1 MRGWRGIAFVGL
13 AVATAIGVVAPARA
27 STSATT
33 VSSRNA
39 NAVSGGVRTART
51 ALLGAKTSP
60 AGGALLASPGLIS
73 SSPADYVPLNPFRI
87 LDTRSGS
94 CVQCTGLAL
103 GPGATRKVQLIGVI
117 GLRVGTDPIPSTA
130 TAVVLNVTAVAGTAA
145 SLLTIYPYG
154 APKPYASNL
163 NFGPGTVI
171 PNLVTATVG
180 QGGAVSI
187 YNALG
192 TVNVVADVE
201 GYFEP
206 EPSSD
211 VTGEFHPIAP
221 VRVCDTRR
229 TSATPAC
236 RAAGAVAQT
245 PLIVNVTGTGGDA
258 IPRTGA
264 EAAVLNLTGVAGTK
278 PTLLSVF
285 PTSSSGTCAYN
296 ASHAPPFSTLNLK
309 AGEVRANRVMVQ
321 LGPQASGGAD
331 TSICVYNAVGTI
343 NVILDANGWF
353 GSGTAIAG
361 AQYQAIAP
369 TRICDTRSGS
379 GLPCAG
385 KTLGSLGIDT
395 VVVAGAA
402 GLPATS
408 ASSPAVAVI
417 ANLTAI
423 APTAATYLTIYPA
436 DQTGHSVSD
445 INLSAGEVVPNLAV
459 VAVDTTGD
467 LHDGDVDLFNA
478 AGKVNA
484 LIDIEGWFQLTYT
497 SGISGVVSD
506 TQTPGQPI
514 LGAKVTYTGTNGTT
528 GSGTTTTSAGGAYT
542 FNSVPPGT
550 YTVDATATGFTSPA
564 PQTVTVTASTVTTSN
579 VTLTATSGISGG
591 VFDTQTPAQPTVG
604 ATVTYTGTNGNT
616 ATGTT
621 TTDANGRFAF
631 TGVSPGTYTVASA
644 DDGFTSPPPQT
655 VIVTDG
661 NIATANVTLTATSGI
676 TGTVVDLEPSAQP
689 VPVFDAT
696 ITYTGT
702 NGNTA
707 SSVTTTDFIS
717 GSYTFNGVSPG
728 TYIVAV
734 TDYGYT
740 TPSAQAITVDP
751 GSLVSLPAFT
761 LASQHLRNPVV
772 QPFTS
777 TSIWNMPIGSD
788 AQYEPA
794 NLIPAARFTLT
805 SDQHIIVMTPSA
817 PPTDLYENTAG
828 PIGKQGQRCDTSG
841 AFLTTVPIPAD
852 FEVLS
857 TDQNDPLTVVAAD
870 GHTLIQGEPFAR
882 CTAGAPG
889 TLDFLDKVNSDLG
902 SDGLLGWDGG
912 SHLSALGGTIRLGEL
927 VPGGAID
934 HALQIDVDAPNLY
947 RGTAVTCHVWPAT
960 LCDKYGPTSY
970 GGTNPNL
977 AMGALLAL
985 PPTLDLN
992 SLGLDPPGLILAKAF
1007 QDYGAYI
1014 ANDAHRSVNNIVT
1027 ELSPSGSVAE
1037 VYDGSGN
1044 LVDPGQF
1051 QTMWGVPFD
1060 TVGVNGTDAWSH
1072 DIETIF
1078 AHLEIVT
1085 NNGQNSIGGGGTP
1098 IVPLAPP
1105 L

>member
-1 MRGWRGIAFVGL
+1 
-13 AVATAIGVVAPARA
+13 
-27 STSATT
+27 
-33 VSSRNA
+33 
-39 NAVSGGVRTART
+39 
-51 ALLGAKTSP
+51 
-60 AGGALLASPGLIS
+60 
-73 SSPADYVPLNPFRI
+73 
-87 LDTRSGS
+87 
-94 CVQCTGLAL
+94 
-103 GPGATRKVQLIGVI
+103 
-117 GLRVGTDPIPSTA
+117 
-130 TAVVLNVTAVAGTAA
+130 VVLNVTEVGATAA
-145 SLLTIYPYG
+145 SVLIMYPYG
-154 APKPYASNL
+154 GAVPQASNL

-171 PNLVTATVG
+171 PNLVTVTVG
-180 QGGAVSI
+180 QGGAVGI
-187 YNALG
+187 YNANG
-192 TVNVVADVE
+192 TVNVLADVE

-221 VRVCDTRR
+221 VRICDTRR
-229 TSATPAC
+229 SSTTPAC
-236 RAAGAVAQT
+236 RANGAVGQT
-245 PLIVNVTGTGGDA
+245 PRVVNVTGTGVDA
-258 IPRTGA
+258 IPQVGA

-278 PTLLSVF
+278 QTLLSVF
-285 PTSSSGTCAYN
+285 PTTSSGTCAYN

-321 LGPQASGGAD
+321 LGPSAPGGAD
-331 TSICVYNAVGTI
+331 TSICVYNAAGTI
-343 NVILDANGWF
+343 NVLLDANGWF
-353 GSGTAIAG
+353 GSGTASAG
-361 AQYQAIAP
+361 AQYQAITP

-395 VVVAGAA
+395 VVVAGEG
-402 GLPATS
+402 GLPAAG

-423 APTAATYLTIYPA
+423 APTEATYLTIYPA
-436 DQTGHSVSD
+436 NQSGHSVSD

-484 LIDIEGWFQLTYT
+484 VIDIEGWFEVIYT

-514 LGAKVTYTGTNGTT
+514 FDAKVTYTGTNGTT
-528 GSGTTTTSAGGAYT
+528 GSGITTTSAGGAYA
-542 FNSVPPGT
+542 FAGVPPGT
-550 YTVDATATGFTSPA
+550 YTVDATGTGFTSPA
-564 PQTVTVTASTVTTSN
+564 PQTLTVTASTVTTAN
-579 VTLTATSGISGG
+579 VRLTATSGISGG
-591 VFDTQTPAQPTVG
+591 VFDTQTPAQPVVGATVTYSG
-604 ATVTYTGTNGNT
+604 TNGNTAEGTTTTDSSGGYAFTAVSPGTYVVASTDDGFAPPSPQTVTVTAANATTANVILTATSGIGGTVSDIQSASVFDATVTYTGTGNNT
-616 ATGTT
+616 ASGTT
-621 TTDANGRFAF
+621 MTDVLGDYTFS
-631 TGVSPGTYTVASA
+631 GVSPGTYTVA
-644 DDGFTSPPPQT
+644 
-655 VIVTDG
+655 
-661 NIATANVTLTATSGI
+661 
-676 TGTVVDLEPSAQP
+676 
-689 VPVFDAT
+689 
-696 ITYTGT
+696 
-702 NGNTA
+702 A
-707 SSVTTTDFIS
+707 S
-717 GSYTFNGVSPG
+717 
-728 TYIVAV
+728 
-734 TDYGYT
+734 DYGYT
-740 TPSAQAITVDP
+740 TPSAQTVTVDP
-751 GSLVSLPAFT
+751 GSLVAVTTFVLSSAHVRDAF
-761 LASQHLRNPVV
+761 L

-777 TSIWNMPIGSD
+777 ASIWNMPIGTD
-788 AQYEPA
+788 AQYAPA
-794 NLIPAARFTLT
+794 NLIPASLYTLR

-817 PPTDLYENTAG
+817 PLTYLDENTAG
-828 PIGKQGQRCDTSG
+828 PLGALGQRCDISG
-841 AFLTTVPIPAD
+841 VVIASVPIPAD

-857 TDQNDPLTVVAAD
+857 TAQNDPLTAVAAD

-882 CTAGAPG
+882 CAAGDPG
-889 TLDFLDKVNSDLG
+889 TIDFLDKVNSDLDG
-902 SDGLLGWDGG
+902 DGLLGWDGG
-912 SHLSALGGTIRLGEL
+912 SHLSALGGAIRLGEL
-927 VPGGAID
+927 VPGGVID

-960 LCDKYGPTSY
+960 VCDKYGPASY

-1014 ANDAHRSVNNIVT
+1014 ANDADRSVNNIVT

-1037 VYDGSGN
+1037 VYAGDGT

-1051 QTMWGVPFD
+1051 QTVWGVPFD

-1078 AHLEIVT
+1078 ANLEIVT

-1098 IVPLAPP
+1098 IVAPAPP